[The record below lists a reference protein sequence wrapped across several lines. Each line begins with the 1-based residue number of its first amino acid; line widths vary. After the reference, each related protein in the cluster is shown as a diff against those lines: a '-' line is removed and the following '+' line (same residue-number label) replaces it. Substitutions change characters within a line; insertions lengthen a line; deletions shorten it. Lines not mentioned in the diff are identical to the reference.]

1 MRCADMEFSVPTHVQ
16 HHYVPEF
23 LLKQWHSG
31 ADKKLTQF
39 QWMRGVLLP
48 ERFSAK
54 AVAKAPHLYSQRMH
68 DPMPNVMLERD
79 FMGPHIDDPAAV
91 VHKEI
96 LANGHENLTSQERY
110 EWSRFLLSLLVRT
123 PEMIDFMRRAGRRL
137 MASAMDEQPDAM
149 LHLRKND
156 AQGTLRE
163 WAEVNRPHLFEDVGV
178 RTLPAVLT
186 SPDLNNAI
194 LSSGWSTVSLT
205 DSNVDALI
213 ADNPVV
219 YLGDIK
225 QGFSFMVPISPRMAF
240 VVASHPQDLSRVLEM
255 RRTGLTKSV
264 NRHLV
269 KHARRYVYATG
280 QQHKALIE
288 KYLRRPD

>member
-1 MRCADMEFSVPTHVQ
+1 MATHVQ
-16 HHYVPEF
+16 QHYVPEF

-39 QWMRGVLLP
+39 QWMRGALLA
-48 ERFSAK
+48 EQFTAK
-54 AVAKAPHLYSQRMH
+54 AVAKEPHLYSQRMH
-68 DPMPNVMLERD
+68 EPTPNVTLERD

-96 LANGHENLTSQERY
+96 LANGHEKLTNQERY
-110 EWSRFLLSLLVRT
+110 AWSRFLLSLLVRT
-123 PEMIDFMRRAGRRL
+123 PEMIDFMRRAGRQL
-137 MASAMDEQPDAM
+137 MASAMDEQPDGM
-149 LHLRKND
+149 LHLRQED
-156 AQGTLRE
+156 PQGSLRE
-163 WAEVNRPHLFEDVGV
+163 WAEVNRPHLLEDVGV

-186 SPDLNNAI
+186 SPELNHAI
-194 LSSGWSTVSLT
+194 VSSGWSTVSLA

-225 QGFSFMVPISPRMAF
+225 QGFSFMLPISPGVAF
-240 VVASHPQDLSRVLEM
+240 VVASYPKDSSRVLEM
-255 RRTGLTKSV
+255 PRTGLTKSV

-280 QQHKALIE
+280 HQHEALIE
-288 KYLRRPD
+288 KHLRKPE